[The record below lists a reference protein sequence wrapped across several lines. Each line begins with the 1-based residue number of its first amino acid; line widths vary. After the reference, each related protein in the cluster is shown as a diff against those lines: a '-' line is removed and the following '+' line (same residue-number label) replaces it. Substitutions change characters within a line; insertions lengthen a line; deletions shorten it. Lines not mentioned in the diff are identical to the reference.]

1 MSQAR
6 KIRIKNPGQQ
16 KIYDV
21 YINSTL
27 TMRIPLTIN
36 EVGRNIKQNLER
48 MISKNIEGRCVAEGF
63 IKPGTINV
71 VSYSSGTI
79 NNNKVEFQTVF
90 ECKICYP
97 VEGMWIE
104 CMTKTITKA
113 GIHAEVVDKE
123 GNIPITV
130 FVARDHHYTDKQFSM
145 LKENT
150 KIIVRIVG
158 VRFELNDPYICV
170 IGKLMDQSNVQDRNM
185 LSKPPIQF
193 IGGDSEGSLIS
204 RNIDDDD
211 DNDNDD

>member
-1 MSQAR
+1 MSQTQ
-6 KIRIKNPGQQ
+6 KIRVKNPGQQ

-71 VSYSSGTI
+71 LSYSSGTI

-113 GIHAEVVDKE
+113 GIHAEVIDKE

-130 FVARDHHYTDKQFSM
+130 FVARDHHYTDKQFSE

-150 KIIVRIVG
+150 KIVVRIVG

-170 IGKLMDQSNVQDRNM
+170 IGKLMDRANVQENQVFR
-185 LSKPPIQF
+185 KPPIS
-193 IGGDSEGSLIS
+193 ILGGEVHDEES
-204 RNIDDDD
+204 DDE
-211 DNDNDD
+211 

>member
-21 YINSTL
+21 YIMSTL
-27 TMRIPLTIN
+27 TMRIPLTMN
-36 EVGRNIKQNLER
+36 EIGRNIKQNLER
-48 MISKNIEGRCVAEGF
+48 MISKSIEGRCVAEGF

-71 VSYSSGTI
+71 VSFSSGTI

-113 GIHAEVVDKE
+113 GVHAEVVDKE

-130 FVARDHHYTDKQFSM
+130 FVARDHHYTDRQFSM
-145 LKENT
+145 LKEGE

-170 IGKLMDQSNVQDRNM
+170 IGKLMDQANVQDNRNV
-185 LSKPPIQF
+185 LRKPPIQF
-193 IGGDSEGSLIS
+193 IGGDDVDQV
-204 RNIDDDD
+204 DDDVDD
-211 DNDNDD
+211 DNDNDN

>member
-48 MISKNIEGRCVAEGF
+48 MISKSIEGRCVAEGF
-63 IKPGTINV
+63 IKPSTINV
-71 VSYSSGTI
+71 VSFSSGTI

-113 GIHAEVVDKE
+113 GVHAEVVDKE

-145 LKENT
+145 LKEGE

-170 IGKLMDQSNVQDRNM
+170 IGKLMNPANVQDDRQRGKPS
-185 LSKPPIQF
+185 LSIL
-193 IGGDSEGSLIS
+193 GGGEVDVNALDE
-204 RNIDDDD
+204 DEDEE
-211 DNDNDD
+211 